1 MTLSKRY
8 GTQRT
13 LSEFPDNGWKLG
25 SIDSLLKR
33 IHKTGKMSGK
43 QTVVGLDRVRRVAVK
58 DLMLSQQDKPKCHRS
73 YSLHVVE
80 SISDDFNF

>member
-1 MTLSKRY
+1 
-8 GTQRT
+8 
-13 LSEFPDNGWKLG
+13 
-25 SIDSLLKR
+25 
-33 IHKTGKMSGK
+33 MSGK